1 MTNKSVATVPPP
13 PGPPKADKPKPVAT
27 NNLPVKI
34 GGRQARHLAQAIQLE
49 ESGTSPLIRFSLM
62 LTSALCLIF
71 IIWSAVTE
79 VPEVAAAEGTVIPAG
94 QVIVVQHFEGGVV
107 ENVLVQEGELVE
119 QGQSILKLSPASAMS
134 DLEQTRAREAAL
146 LLKSERLRAFVE
158 NRPPDFTIA
167 GTGYD
172 ALASDNQSI
181 YQTQIHSLD
190 STKAVTQSQIQQKR
204 SELVLLQDQRKTV
217 EEQVD
222 ALAQEVKLRE
232 DLYNK
237 HLITLVQFLDTK
249 RELSRMQG
257 ELARNMGQTLTAK
270 EALAEN
276 ENKILD
282 QEALLRKQSMDDL
295 STVISE
301 LAQVQESIGRLEDRV
316 HRLIVV
322 SPARGYVKG
331 LLQHYGGAVI
341 QPGGPICEIVPVD
354 KDLTVEAK
362 LDTKDVGHLAAGQKV
377 KIKVQT
383 YDPARFGFAWGV
395 LAQVSANS
403 FMDEK
408 NKPYFKGIV
417 NLEHD
422 YVGDEPGKYRITPGM
437 TVTAEVITGQK
448 SLLQY
453 MLKPIFTQLHESFHE
468 R

>member
-1 MTNKSVATVPPP
+1 MTTSKSLTTVD
-13 PGPPKADKPKPVAT
+13 PKADQGKTPVPGGS
-27 NNLPVKI
+27 NLPVKI
-34 GGRQARHLAQAIQLE
+34 GSRQARHLAQAIQLE
-49 ESGTSPLIRFSLM
+49 ESGTSPLIRFSVM
-62 LTSALCLIF
+62 LTSILCLVF
-71 IIWSAVTE
+71 IVWAGITD
-79 VPEVAAAEGTVIPAG
+79 VPEVAASEGTVIPAG
-94 QVIVVQHFEGGVV
+94 QVIMVQHFEGGVV
-107 ENVLVQEGELVE
+107 ETVLVQEGELVE
-119 QGQSILKLSPASAMS
+119 EGQGLIKLSPAAALS

-158 NRPPDFTIA
+158 GRTPDFGIA

-172 ALASDNQSI
+172 ALAVDNQAIFQS
-181 YQTQIHSLD
+181 QVHAMD
-190 STKAVTQSQIQQKR
+190 SSRAVTQTQIQQKR
-204 SELVLLQDQRKTV
+204 SDLAILQEQKKTI

-232 DLYNK
+232 NLFQQ
-237 HLITLVQFLDTK
+237 HLITMVQFLDTK

-257 ELARNMGQTLTAK
+257 ELSRNLGQTLTARD
-270 EALAEN
+270 ALSES
-276 ENKILD
+276 ENKIVD
-282 QEALLRKQSMDDL
+282 QEATLRKQSMDDL
-295 STVISE
+295 ATVISE

-316 HRLIVV
+316 KRLVV
-322 SPARGYVKG
+322 LSPARGYVKG

-362 LDTKDVGHLAAGQKV
+362 LDTKDVGHLSAGQRVKV
-377 KIKVQT
+377 KVQT
-383 YDPARFGFAWGV
+383 YDPARFGFAWGT
-395 LAQVSANS
+395 LKQVSANS

-417 NLEHD
+417 ALDHD
-422 YVGDEPGKYRITPGM
+422 YVGDEPGKYKITPGM
-437 TVTAEVITGQK
+437 TVTAEIITGQK